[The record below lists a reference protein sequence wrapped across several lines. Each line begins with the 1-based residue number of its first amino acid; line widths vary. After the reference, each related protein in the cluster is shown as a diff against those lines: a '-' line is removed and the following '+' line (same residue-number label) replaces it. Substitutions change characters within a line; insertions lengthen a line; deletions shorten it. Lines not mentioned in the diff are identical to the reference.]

1 VLARTPP
8 HAPTAVLRQPRRG
21 GGLATARTPADDLR
35 QRVHADHLGR
45 GHGRHRP
52 GTGHGRL
59 RRLSH
64 PGRRQR
70 HLPTPRL
77 THGLPGTGPARR
89 GQRRGTRILRRCP
102 CRQDPRPGGHR
113 DRTLHPRRPPP
124 TRRTH
129 PGRPHALH
137 VRPVHGSPAQPRRAR
152 STPHRHVAPVHRSR
166 RRRCPGPDRLA
177 VHPAHPADPILRLAP
192 GRPATQRRGVG
203 PRAVRPALEGHHVL
217 RPTHPRRHPHR
228 YRPES
233 PRPHLRLHRS
243 PRGGR

>member
-1 VLARTPP
+1 HPRHDHPARVRRRRHHIRRTPVRRGTAHGRRTGQGSRPGHAPPPGRLHAVPHEGPLPPSRGPQIPRTSPVLAPSPP
-8 HAPTAVLRQPRRG
+8 HGPTAVQRQRRRG
-21 GGLATARTPADDLR
+21 GGLAAPRTPADDLR

-45 GHGRHRP
+45 GHDRHRP

-77 THGLPGTGPARR
+77 THGLPGAGPARR
-89 GQRRGTRILRRCP
+89 GQRRGTRILRRCT
-102 CRQDPRPGGHR
+102 CRQDPRPRGHR

-137 VRPVHGSPAQPRRAR
+137 VRPVHGSPAQPRCTR
-152 STPHRHVAPVHRSR
+152 STPHRHVAPVHRSHR
-166 RRRCPGPDRLA
+166 RR
-177 VHPAHPADPILRLAP
+177 
-192 GRPATQRRGVG
+192 
-203 PRAVRPALEGHHVL
+203 
-217 RPTHPRRHPHR
+217 
-228 YRPES
+228 
-233 PRPHLRLHRS
+233 
-243 PRGGR
+243 